1 MGEGGRG
8 TSSSPFPQGELWGK
22 GKPAG
27 ELAGELYIGEGEG
40 GTLGKKQLSRG
51 VGADASGFGLGWGM
65 SRSGCTREGCARI
78 RPVLGEARRLTMG
91 LDGCVFVRP

>member
-27 ELAGELYIGEGEG
+27 ELVGELYIGEGEG
-40 GTLGKKQLSRG
+40 GTLGGKQLS
-51 VGADASGFGLGWGM
+51 VHTLHTPQSDELHITVHEQSDEDDAF
-65 SRSGCTREGCARI
+65 T
-78 RPVLGEARRLTMG
+78 
-91 LDGCVFVRP
+91 